1 MNGVFTITAFAW
13 RQRTR
18 GFRLLAPLAVA
29 LLPSLVLLLGLTF
42 GHDPKPLEL
51 YRRFLVPVSLY
62 FVLPFVTMFVMLPIL
77 QELYGKGAIG
87 YLFTRPVPRWQPLLG
102 LFLGGWLATLPAF
115 FAAVIIPAAMC
126 LAVDRAGGDTAVI
139 TTTTDVWIKTVLG
152 LFSVL
157 SLAGLAYGA
166 LCLLFGVW
174 SKKPI
179 LWSFLA
185 LFIWGVLFGTLP
197 GDGQM
202 WSLHYYLFGLARAWC
217 GITDI
222 WTGMFPPV
230 ANPPSVP
237 VSLIG
242 LGVVM
247 VSSFLLATVAARR
260 RDIL

>member
-1 MNGVFTITAFAW
+1 MNGILTITAFAW
-13 RQRTR
+13 RQRVR
-18 GFRLLAPLAVA
+18 GLRLLAPLAIA
-29 LLPSLVLLLGLTF
+29 LLPSLVLLLGLTL
-42 GHDPKPLEL
+42 GDDPDPLNL

-62 FVLPFVTMFVMLPIL
+62 FVLPFVTMFVMLPVL
-77 QELYGKGAIG
+77 QELYSKGAIG

-102 LFLGGWLATLPAF
+102 LFLGGWLATIPAF
-115 FAAVIIPAAMC
+115 LATVLVPAAMC
-126 LAVDRAGGDTAVI
+126 MAVDRASESDSMVHSTEI
-139 TTTTDVWIKTVLG
+139 WLQTVGG
-152 LFSVL
+152 LFGVL
-157 SLAGLAYGA
+157 VLASLAYGA

-202 WSLHYYLFGLARAWC
+202 WSLHYYLFGLAREWC
-217 GITDI
+217 GITEI

-230 ANPPSVP
+230 ENPPTVF
-237 VSLIG
+237 VSLVG
-242 LGVVM
+242 LSVVM
-247 VSSFLLATVAARR
+247 VSSLILASIAARR